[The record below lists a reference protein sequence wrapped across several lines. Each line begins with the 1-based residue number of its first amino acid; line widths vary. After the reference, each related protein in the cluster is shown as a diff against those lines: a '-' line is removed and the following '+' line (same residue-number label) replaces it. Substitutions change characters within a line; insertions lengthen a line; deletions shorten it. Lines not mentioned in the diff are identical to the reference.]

1 MKITNLVVSILTI
14 SATLATFVAPNS
26 TALSPIA
33 IMKSDNMTGSNMTGS
48 NMTIDNMTTAKSEF
62 LNRVLR

>member
-1 MKITNLVVSILTI
+1 VKITNLVLGILTI

-26 TALSPIA
+26 TALSPVA
-33 IMKSDNMTGSNMTGS
+33 IVKPDNMTGSNMTGS
-48 NMTIDNMTTAKSEF
+48 NMTIDNMTTAKMEF